1 MKKHIIN
8 CLKVEQPIREAV
20 MYMVEAREV
29 SPSNIAGTKRQ
40 AEKDQATLN
49 NFVENLDLSKERKE
63 AIDTSL
69 IRAFVCCELSWHLI
83 EHPFFIELLKQLHIN
98 YNPPD
103 RKTLAESFLTQ
114 EIVWVNVKLYRLL
127 DNENNLTLGKNVF
140 EIFIKMLK
148 KNWIINLIH

>member
-1 MKKHIIN
+1 MMA
-8 CLKVEQPIREAV
+8 P
-20 MYMVEAREV
+20 Y
-29 SPSNIAGTKRQ
+29 
-40 AEKDQATLN
+40 
-49 NFVENLDLSKERKE
+49 
-63 AIDTSL
+63 
-69 IRAFVCCELSWHLI
+69 W
-83 EHPFFIELLKQLHIN
+83 EHPFIVNSFVFN

-103 RKTLAESFLTQ
+103 KKTLVESFLTQ